1 MGKHTNKF
9 SWADVVPIGAMLSV
23 ALVCFWIQHKDHQD
37 TINIL
42 TEELR
47 QVRSDAANNSMQM
60 SVVVE
65 SPSQLPIG
73 LANNNPGNVKN
84 KGWQGQTGS
93 DEFGHAIFSHY
104 EYGLRAIAVTLKNY
118 QKKHGLKTLRSMM
131 KRYCES
137 NQLEYA
143 KFISKNIGVGIDE
156 EFDVMAYMP
165 EVLKCI
171 VKFETGE
178 QPYPDQVFALAGIY
192 TNYND

>member
-1 MGKHTNKF
+1 MKYRTHY
-9 SWADVVPIGAMLSV
+9 SV
-23 ALVCFWIQHKDHQD
+23 IIVILIMAVTCMWC
-37 TINIL
+37 L
-42 TEELR
+42 TEEHLAREAHSQR
-47 QVRSDAANNSMQM
+47 QIEELQKRLFAEAKIEIKIEEVHDKA
-60 SVVVE
+60 
-65 SPSQLPIG
+65 PIG
-73 LANNNPGNVKN
+73 IANNNPGNVKN
-84 KGWQGQTGS
+84 KGWQGQIGS
-93 DEFGHAIFSHY
+93 DKSGHAIFSHY

-143 KFISKNIGVGIDE
+143 KFISKDIGVGIDE

-165 EVLKCI
+165 EILKCI
-171 VKFETGE
+171 VKFETGR